1 MHAVSLKGVQN
12 MHAVS
17 LKIGAAVCLGLTVG
31 STALAQ
37 TADNYPSRT
46 ITMVVAFPAAGTT
59 DILAR
64 LIGQKLT
71 DKFKQTVVVEN
82 RPGAGG
88 NIGTAYVAKAAP
100 DGYTIMMGTIGT
112 QSINPSLYKKMPY
125 DAAKDFVPITRAAM
139 VPNLLVVNKDAPF
152 NTLPEM
158 MAFEKANPGKLTYGS
173 SGNGTTL
180 HLSGELFNL
189 MSGSKI
195 THIPYKGS
203 TPAVADLMGGQISMI
218 FDNMPSVIQQV
229 KSGRLKALA
238 VTSAQ
243 RNPQLPEIPTIQEIG
258 VAGYE
263 VWSWFGLLAPV
274 ATPKPIVDKLNATI
288 VEIIK
293 QPDVQAKII
302 ELGAVPVPE
311 TSAEFGAFIAAETL
325 KWSKVIKEA
334 NIGMD

>member
-1 MHAVSLKGVQN
+1 MHAV
-12 MHAVS
+12 A
-17 LKIGAAVCLGLTVG
+17 LKISTVMLLGL
-31 STALAQ
+31 SACATAVAQ
-37 TADNYPSRT
+37 TADNYPNRS

-88 NIGTAYVAKAAP
+88 NIGTAFVAKAAP

-139 VPNLLVVNKDAPF
+139 VPNLLVVNKDAPY
-152 NTLPEM
+152 NTLAEM
-158 MAFEKANPGKLTYGS
+158 MAYGKANPGKLTYGS

-243 RNPQLPEIPTIQEIG
+243 RNSQLPEIPTIQEVG

-263 VWSWFGLLAPV
+263 VWSWFGLLAPA
-274 ATPKPIVDKLNATI
+274 ATPKPIVDKLNVSI
-288 VEIIK
+288 VDIIK

-311 TSAEFGAFIAAETL
+311 TSAEFGAFIDAETL
-325 KWSKVIKEA
+325 KWAKVIKEA

>member
-1 MHAVSLKGVQN
+1 MYL
-12 MHAVS
+12 VS
-17 LKIGAAVCLGLTVG
+17 LKIASAILLGLTVG
-31 STALAQ
+31 ASALAQ
-37 TADNYPSRT
+37 AADNYPNRS

-71 DKFKQTVVVEN
+71 EKFKQTVVVEN

-158 MAFEKANPGKLTYGS
+158 MAYGKANPGKLTYGS

-243 RNPQLPEIPTIQEIG
+243 RNAQLPEIPTIQELG

-263 VWSWFGLLAPV
+263 VWSWFGLLAPA
-274 ATPKPIVDKLNATI
+274 ATPKPIVDKLNASI
-288 VEIIK
+288 VDIIK
-293 QPDVQAKII
+293 QPDVQTKII

-311 TSAEFGAFIAAETL
+311 TSAEFGAFIEAETL
-325 KWSKVIKEA
+325 KWAKVIKEA

>member
-1 MHAVSLKGVQN
+1 MHE
-12 MHAVS
+12 VS
-17 LKIGAAVCLGLTVG
+17 LKIAAAILLGL
-31 STALAQ
+31 SACATAVAQ
-37 TADNYPSRT
+37 TADNYPSRP

-88 NIGTAYVAKAAP
+88 NIGTAFVAKAAP

-139 VPNLLVVNKDAPF
+139 VPNLLVVNKDAPY
-152 NTLPEM
+152 NTLAEM
-158 MAFEKANPGKLTYGS
+158 MAYGKSNPGKLTYGS

-243 RNPQLPEIPTIQEIG
+243 RNPQLPEIPTIQEVG

-263 VWSWFGLLAPV
+263 VWSWFGLLAPA
-274 ATPKPIVDKLNATI
+274 ATSKPIVDKLNASI
-288 VEIIK
+288 VDIIK
-293 QPDVQAKII
+293 QPDVQAKIT

-311 TSAEFGAFIAAETL
+311 TSAEFGAFIDAETL
-325 KWSKVIKEA
+325 KWAKVIKEA

>member
-1 MHAVSLKGVQN
+1 MHAVL
-12 MHAVS
+12 
-17 LKIGAAVCLGLTVG
+17 LKITTATLLGLTV
-31 STALAQ
+31 SASALAQ
-37 TADNYPSRT
+37 TADNYPNRS

-71 DKFKQTVVVEN
+71 EKFKQTVVVEN
-82 RPGAGG
+82 RPGAAG
-88 NIGTAYVAKAAP
+88 NIGTAYVAKAPP

-125 DAAKDFVPITRAAM
+125 DAAKDFVPLTRAAM

-158 MAFEKANPGKLTYGS
+158 LAYEKANPGKLTYGS

-189 MSGSKI
+189 MAGTKI

-263 VWSWFGLLAPV
+263 VWSWFGLLAPA
-274 ATPKPIVDKLNATI
+274 ATPKPIVDKLNASI

-325 KWSKVIKEA
+325 KWAKVIKEA

>member
-1 MHAVSLKGVQN
+1 

-17 LKIGAAVCLGLTVG
+17 LKIASAILLGLTVG
-31 STALAQ
+31 ASALAQ
-37 TADNYPSRT
+37 TADNYPNRS

-71 DKFKQTVVVEN
+71 EKFKQTVVVEN

-88 NIGTAYVAKAAP
+88 NIGTAYVAKAPP

-139 VPNLLVVNKDAPF
+139 VPNLLVVKKDAPF

-158 MAFEKANPGKLTYGS
+158 MAYEKANPGKLTYGS

-189 MSGSKI
+189 MAGSKI

-243 RNPQLPEIPTIQEIG
+243 RNPQLPEIPTIQEMG

-263 VWSWFGLLAPV
+263 VWSWFGLLAPA
-274 ATPKPIVDKLNATI
+274 ATPKPIVDKLNASI
-288 VEIIK
+288 VDIIK

-311 TSAEFGAFIAAETL
+311 SSTEFGTFIAAETL
-325 KWSKVIKEA
+325 KWAKVIKEA

>member
-1 MHAVSLKGVQN
+1 

-17 LKIGAAVCLGLTVG
+17 LKIATAVLVGLTVCA
-31 STALAQ
+31 SAQAQ
-37 TADNYPSRT
+37 TADNYPNRS

-71 DKFKQTVVVEN
+71 EKFKQTVVVEN

-88 NIGTAYVAKAAP
+88 NIGTAYVAKAPP

-112 QSINPSLYKKMPY
+112 QAINPSLYKKMPY

-139 VPNLLVVNKDAPF
+139 VPNLLVVNKDAPY
-152 NTLPEM
+152 NTLAEM
-158 MAFEKANPGKLTYGS
+158 MAFGKANPGKLTYGS

-203 TPAVADLMGGQISMI
+203 TPAVADLLGGQISMI

-243 RNPQLPEIPTIQEIG
+243 RNPQLPEIPTIQELG

-263 VWSWFGLLAPV
+263 VWSWFGLLAPA
-274 ATPKPIVDKLNATI
+274 ATPKPIVDKLNASI
-288 VEIIK
+288 VDIIK

-325 KWSKVIKEA
+325 KWAKVIKEA
-334 NIGMD
+334 NIGID

>member
-1 MHAVSLKGVQN
+1 MQAVLLK
-12 MHAVS
+12 
-17 LKIGAAVCLGLTVG
+17 LGAALLLGCSV
-31 STALAQ
+31 STTTLAQ
-37 TADNYPSRT
+37 TADNYPNRS

-71 DKFKQTVVVEN
+71 DKFKQTVVIEN

-158 MAFEKANPGKLTYGS
+158 MAYGKANPGKLTYGS

-243 RNPQLPEIPTIQEIG
+243 RNAQLPEIPTIQELG

-263 VWSWFGLLAPV
+263 VWSWFGLLAPA
-274 ATPKPIVDKLNATI
+274 ATPKPIVDKLNASI
-288 VEIIK
+288 VDIIK

-311 TSAEFGAFIAAETL
+311 TPAEFGAFIEAETL
-325 KWSKVIKEA
+325 KWAKVIKEA

>member
-1 MHAVSLKGVQN
+1 MHAVSLK
-12 MHAVS
+12 MS
-17 LKIGAAVCLGLTVG
+17 AAMLLGLTVG
-31 STALAQ
+31 ATAVAQ
-37 TADNYPSRT
+37 TADNYPNRS

-88 NIGTAYVAKAAP
+88 NIGTAFVAKAAP

-139 VPNLLVVNKDAPF
+139 VPNLLVVNKDAPY
-152 NTLPEM
+152 NTLAEM
-158 MAFEKANPGKLTYGS
+158 MAYGKANPGKLTYGS

-243 RNPQLPEIPTIQEIG
+243 RNPQLPDIPTIQAVG
-258 VAGYE
+258 VTGYE
-263 VWSWFGLLAPV
+263 VWSWFGLLAPA
-274 ATPKPIVDKLNATI
+274 ATPKPIVDKLNASI

-311 TSAEFGAFIAAETL
+311 TSAEFGAFIEAETL
-325 KWSKVIKEA
+325 KWAKVIKEA

>member
-1 MHAVSLKGVQN
+1 MLSKGVQK
-12 MHAVS
+12 MYLVS
-17 LKIGAAVCLGLTVG
+17 LKIASAILLGLTVG
-31 STALAQ
+31 ASALAQ
-37 TADNYPSRT
+37 AADNYPNRS

-71 DKFKQTVVVEN
+71 EKFKQTVVVEN

-158 MAFEKANPGKLTYGS
+158 MAYGKANPGKLTYGS

-243 RNPQLPEIPTIQEIG
+243 RNAQLPEIPTIQELG

-263 VWSWFGLLAPV
+263 VWSWFGLLAPA
-274 ATPKPIVDKLNATI
+274 ATPKPIVDKLNASI
-288 VEIIK
+288 VDIIK
-293 QPDVQAKII
+293 QPDVQTKII

-311 TSAEFGAFIAAETL
+311 TSAEFGAFIEAETL
-325 KWSKVIKEA
+325 KWAKVIKEA

>member
-1 MHAVSLKGVQN
+1 
-12 MHAVS
+12 
-17 LKIGAAVCLGLTVG
+17 
-31 STALAQ
+31 
-37 TADNYPSRT
+37 
-46 ITMVVAFPAAGTT
+46 
-59 DILAR
+59 
-64 LIGQKLT
+64 
-71 DKFKQTVVVEN
+71 
-82 RPGAGG
+82 
-88 NIGTAYVAKAAP
+88 
-100 DGYTIMMGTIGT
+100 
-112 QSINPSLYKKMPY
+112 
-125 DAAKDFVPITRAAM
+125 
-139 VPNLLVVNKDAPF
+139 
-152 NTLPEM
+152 
-158 MAFEKANPGKLTYGS
+158 
-173 SGNGTTL
+173 
-180 HLSGELFNL
+180 

-243 RNPQLPEIPTIQEIG
+243 RNAQLPEIPTIQELG

-263 VWSWFGLLAPV
+263 VWSWFGLLAPA

-288 VEIIK
+288 VDILK

-311 TSAEFGAFIAAETL
+311 TSAEFGAFIEAETL
-325 KWSKVIKEA
+325 KWAKVIKEA

>member
-1 MHAVSLKGVQN
+1 MYAVS
-12 MHAVS
+12 S
-17 LKIGAAVCLGLTVG
+17 KIGASILLGLIVG
-31 STALAQ
+31 ANTLAQ
-37 TADNYPSRT
+37 TAENFPNRS

-71 DKFKQTVVVEN
+71 EKFKQTVVVEN

-139 VPNLLVVNKDAPF
+139 VPNLLVVNQDAPF

-158 MAFEKANPGKLTYGS
+158 MAYEKANPGKLTYGS

-189 MSGSKI
+189 MAGSKI

-238 VTSAQ
+238 VTSVQ

-263 VWSWFGLLAPV
+263 VWSWFGLLAPA

-325 KWSKVIKEA
+325 KWAKVIKEA

>member
-1 MHAVSLKGVQN
+1 MHAI
-12 MHAVS
+12 S
-17 LKIGAAVCLGLTVG
+17 LKIGAAIMLGFTV
-31 STALAQ
+31 SATTLAQ
-37 TADNYPSRT
+37 TADNYPNRS

-64 LIGQKLT
+64 LISQKLT
-71 DKFKQTVVVEN
+71 EKFKQTVVVEN

-88 NIGTAYVAKAAP
+88 NIGTAYVSKAPP

-152 NTLPEM
+152 NTLLEM
-158 MAFEKANPGKLTYGS
+158 RAYEKANPGKLTYGS

-189 MSGSKI
+189 MAGSKI

-229 KSGRLKALA
+229 KGGRLKALA

-243 RNPQLPEIPTIQEIG
+243 RNPQLPEIPTIQEMG

-263 VWSWFGLLAPV
+263 VWSWFGVLAPA
-274 ATPKPIVDKLNATI
+274 ATPKPIVDKLNASI

-325 KWSKVIKEA
+325 KWAKVIKEA

>member
-1 MHAVSLKGVQN
+1 

-17 LKIGAAVCLGLTVG
+17 LKIATAVLVGLTVG
-31 STALAQ
+31 ASSLAQ
-37 TADNYPSRT
+37 TADNYPNRS

-71 DKFKQTVVVEN
+71 EKFKQTVVVEN

-88 NIGTAYVAKAAP
+88 NIGTAYVAKAPP

-139 VPNLLVVNKDAPF
+139 VPNLLVVNKDAPY
-152 NTLPEM
+152 NTLAEM
-158 MAFEKANPGKLTYGS
+158 MAFGKANPGKLTYGS

-203 TPAVADLMGGQISMI
+203 TPAVADLLGGQISMI

-243 RNPQLPEIPTIQEIG
+243 RNPQLPEIPTIQELG

-263 VWSWFGLLAPV
+263 VWSWFGLLAPA
-274 ATPKPIVDKLNATI
+274 ATPKPIVDKLNASI
-288 VEIIK
+288 VDIIK

-325 KWSKVIKEA
+325 KWAKVIKEA
-334 NIGMD
+334 NIGID

>member
-1 MHAVSLKGVQN
+1 

-17 LKIGAAVCLGLTVG
+17 LKIATAILLGLTVG
-31 STALAQ
+31 ANALAQ
-37 TADNYPSRT
+37 TADNYPNRS

-71 DKFKQTVVVEN
+71 EKFKQTVVIEN

-112 QSINPSLYKKMPY
+112 QSINPGLYKKMPY

-139 VPNLLVVNKDAPF
+139 VPNLLVVNKDAPY

-158 MAFEKANPGKLTYGS
+158 MAYGKANPGKLTYGS

-243 RNPQLPEIPTIQEIG
+243 RNPQLPEIPTIQELG

-263 VWSWFGLLAPV
+263 VWSWFGLLAPT
-274 ATPKPIVDKLNATI
+274 ATPKPIVDKLNASI
-288 VEIIK
+288 VDIIK

-311 TSAEFGAFIAAETL
+311 TSAEFGVFIEAETL
-325 KWSKVIKEA
+325 KWAKVIKEA

>member
-1 MHAVSLKGVQN
+1 
-12 MHAVS
+12 
-17 LKIGAAVCLGLTVG
+17 
-31 STALAQ
+31 
-37 TADNYPSRT
+37 
-46 ITMVVAFPAAGTT
+46 
-59 DILAR
+59 
-64 LIGQKLT
+64 
-71 DKFKQTVVVEN
+71 
-82 RPGAGG
+82 
-88 NIGTAYVAKAAP
+88 
-100 DGYTIMMGTIGT
+100 
-112 QSINPSLYKKMPY
+112 
-125 DAAKDFVPITRAAM
+125 
-139 VPNLLVVNKDAPF
+139 
-152 NTLPEM
+152 
-158 MAFEKANPGKLTYGS
+158 
-173 SGNGTTL
+173 
-180 HLSGELFNL
+180 
-189 MSGSKI
+189 
-195 THIPYKGS
+195 
-203 TPAVADLMGGQISMI
+203 MI

>member
-1 MHAVSLKGVQN
+1 

-17 LKIGAAVCLGLTVG
+17 LKIATTVLLGLTVCA
-31 STALAQ
+31 SALAQ
-37 TADNYPSRT
+37 TADNYPNRS

-88 NIGTAYVAKAAP
+88 NIGTAFVAKAPP

-158 MAFEKANPGKLTYGS
+158 MAYGKANPGKLTYGS

-243 RNPQLPEIPTIQEIG
+243 RNAQLPEIPTIQELG

-263 VWSWFGLLAPV
+263 VWSWFGLLAPA

-288 VEIIK
+288 VDIIK

-311 TSAEFGAFIAAETL
+311 TSAEFGAFIEAETL
-325 KWSKVIKEA
+325 KWAKVIKEA

>member
-1 MHAVSLKGVQN
+1 

-17 LKIGAAVCLGLTVG
+17 LKIATAILLGLTVG
-31 STALAQ
+31 ANALAQ
-37 TADNYPSRT
+37 TADNYPNRS

-64 LIGQKLT
+64 LIAQKLT
-71 DKFKQTVVVEN
+71 EKFKQTVVVEN

-112 QSINPSLYKKMPY
+112 QSINPGLYKKMPY

-139 VPNLLVVNKDAPF
+139 VPNLLVVNKDAPYS
-152 NTLPEM
+152 TLPEM
-158 MAFEKANPGKLTYGS
+158 MAYGKANPGKLTYGS

-243 RNPQLPEIPTIQEIG
+243 RNPQLPEIPTIQELG

-263 VWSWFGLLAPV
+263 VWSWFGLLAPT
-274 ATPKPIVDKLNATI
+274 ATPKPIVDKLNASI
-288 VEIIK
+288 VDIIK

-311 TSAEFGAFIAAETL
+311 TSAEFGAFIEAETL
-325 KWSKVIKEA
+325 KWAKVIKEA

>member
-1 MHAVSLKGVQN
+1 MHAVSIKIAT
-12 MHAVS
+12 AV
-17 LKIGAAVCLGLTVG
+17 LLGLTVG
-31 STALAQ
+31 ASALAQ
-37 TADNYPSRT
+37 TADNYPNRS

-88 NIGTAYVAKAAP
+88 NIGTAFVAKAPP

-158 MAFEKANPGKLTYGS
+158 MAYGKANPGKLTYGS

-243 RNPQLPEIPTIQEIG
+243 RNAQLPEIPTIQELG

-263 VWSWFGLLAPV
+263 VWSWFGLLAPA

-288 VEIIK
+288 VDILK

-311 TSAEFGAFIAAETL
+311 TSAEFGAFIDAETL
-325 KWSKVIKEA
+325 KWAKVIKEA

>member
-1 MHAVSLKGVQN
+1 

-17 LKIGAAVCLGLTVG
+17 LKIATTVLLGLTVCA
-31 STALAQ
+31 SALAQ
-37 TADNYPSRT
+37 TADNYPNRS

-88 NIGTAYVAKAAP
+88 NIGTAFVAKAPP

-158 MAFEKANPGKLTYGS
+158 MAYGKANPGKLTYGS

-243 RNPQLPEIPTIQEIG
+243 RNAQLPEIPTIQELG
-258 VAGYE
+258 VVGYE
-263 VWSWFGLLAPV
+263 VWSWFGLLAPA

-288 VEIIK
+288 VDIIK

-311 TSAEFGAFIAAETL
+311 TSAEFGAFIEAETL
-325 KWSKVIKEA
+325 KWAKVIKEA

>member
-1 MHAVSLKGVQN
+1 MHE
-12 MHAVS
+12 VS
-17 LKIGAAVCLGLTVG
+17 LKIAAAILLGL
-31 STALAQ
+31 SACATAVAQ
-37 TADNYPSRT
+37 TADNYPSRP

-88 NIGTAYVAKAAP
+88 NIGTAFVAKAAP

-139 VPNLLVVNKDAPF
+139 VPNLLVVNKDAPY
-152 NTLPEM
+152 NTLAEM
-158 MAFEKANPGKLTYGS
+158 MAYGKANPGKLTYGS

-243 RNPQLPEIPTIQEIG
+243 RNPQLPEIPTIQEVG

-263 VWSWFGLLAPV
+263 VWSWFGLLAPA
-274 ATPKPIVDKLNATI
+274 ATPKPIVDKLNASI
-288 VEIIK
+288 VDIIK

-311 TSAEFGAFIAAETL
+311 TSAEFGAFIDAETL
-325 KWSKVIKEA
+325 KWAKVIKEA

>member
-1 MHAVSLKGVQN
+1 MHAVL
-12 MHAVS
+12 
-17 LKIGAAVCLGLTVG
+17 LKIATATLLGLTV
-31 STALAQ
+31 SASALAQ
-37 TADNYPSRT
+37 TADNYPNRS

-71 DKFKQTVVVEN
+71 EKFKQTVVVEN
-82 RPGAGG
+82 RPGAAG
-88 NIGTAYVAKAAP
+88 NIGTAYVAKAPP

-125 DAAKDFVPITRAAM
+125 DAAKDFVPLTRAAM

-158 MAFEKANPGKLTYGS
+158 LAYEKANPGKLTYGS

-189 MSGSKI
+189 MAGTKI

-218 FDNMPSVIQQV
+218 FDNMPSAIQQV
-229 KSGRLKALA
+229 KGGRLKALA

-263 VWSWFGLLAPV
+263 VWSWFGLLAPA
-274 ATPKPIVDKLNATI
+274 ATPKPIVDKLNASI

-325 KWSKVIKEA
+325 KWAKVIKEA

>member
-1 MHAVSLKGVQN
+1 MHAS
-12 MHAVS
+12 S
-17 LKIGAAVCLGLTVG
+17 LKIGAAILLGLTA
-31 STALAQ
+31 SATTLAQ
-37 TADNYPSRT
+37 TADNYPNRS

-71 DKFKQTVVVEN
+71 EKFKQTVVIEN

-88 NIGTAYVAKAAP
+88 NIGTAYVAKAPP

-158 MAFEKANPGKLTYGS
+158 MAYEKANPGKLTYGS

-189 MSGSKI
+189 MAGSKI

-203 TPAVADLMGGQISMI
+203 TPAVADLLGGQISMI

-243 RNPQLPEIPTIQEIG
+243 RNPQLPEIPTIQEMG

-263 VWSWFGLLAPV
+263 VWSWFGLLAPA
-274 ATPKPIVDKLNATI
+274 ATPKPIVDKLNASI

-325 KWSKVIKEA
+325 KWAKVIKEA

>member
-1 MHAVSLKGVQN
+1 MIKR
-12 MHAVS
+12 
-17 LKIGAAVCLGLTVG
+17 IGRRICLGLMATLVSG
-31 STALAQ
+31 ASAVAQ
-37 TADNYPSRT
+37 TADAYPNRS

-71 DKFKQTVVVEN
+71 EKFKQTVVVEN

-88 NIGTAYVAKAAP
+88 NIGTSYVAKAAP

-112 QSINPSLYKKMPY
+112 QSINPGLYKKMPY
-125 DAAKDFVPITRAAM
+125 DAAKDFVPLTRAAM
-139 VPNLLVVNKDAPF
+139 VPNLLVVNTSAPF
-152 NTLPEM
+152 NTLAEM
-158 MAFEKANPGKLTYGS
+158 MAYEKANPGKLTYGS

-189 MSGSKI
+189 MSGTKI

-203 TPAVADLMGGQISMI
+203 TPAVADLLGGQISMI

-243 RNPQLPEIPTIQEIG
+243 RNPQLPEVPTIQESG

-263 VWSWFGLLAPV
+263 VWSWFGLLAPA
-274 ATPKPIVDKLNATI
+274 ATPAPIVDKLNASI

-302 ELGAVPVPE
+302 ELGAVPMPE
-311 TSAEFGAFIAAETL
+311 TSAQFAAFIEAETL
-325 KWSKVIKEA
+325 KWAKVIKESG
-334 NIGMD
+334 IGMD

>member
-1 MHAVSLKGVQN
+1 MHAVL
-12 MHAVS
+12 
-17 LKIGAAVCLGLTVG
+17 LKIATAVLVGLTVG
-31 STALAQ
+31 ASSLAQ
-37 TADNYPSRT
+37 TADNYPNRS

-71 DKFKQTVVVEN
+71 EKFKQTVVVEN

-88 NIGTAYVAKAAP
+88 NIGTAYVAKAPP

-139 VPNLLVVNKDAPF
+139 VPNLLVVNKDAPY
-152 NTLPEM
+152 NTLAEM
-158 MAFEKANPGKLTYGS
+158 MAFGKANPGKLTYGS

-203 TPAVADLMGGQISMI
+203 TPAVADLLGGQISMI

-238 VTSAQ
+238 VTSAR
-243 RNPQLPEIPTIQEIG
+243 RNPQLPEIPTIQELG

-263 VWSWFGLLAPV
+263 VWSWFGLLAPA
-274 ATPKPIVDKLNATI
+274 ATPKPIVDKLNASI
-288 VEIIK
+288 VDIIK

-325 KWSKVIKEA
+325 KWAKVIKEA
-334 NIGMD
+334 NIGID

>member
-1 MHAVSLKGVQN
+1 MHV
-12 MHAVS
+12 VS
-17 LKIGAAVCLGLTVG
+17 LKIGAAVLLGLTV
-31 STALAQ
+31 TANAFAQ
-37 TADNYPSRT
+37 TADSYPNRS

-88 NIGTAYVAKAAP
+88 NIGTAFVAKAAP

-125 DAAKDFVPITRAAM
+125 DAAKDFAPITRAAM

-152 NTLPEM
+152 NTLQEM
-158 MAFEKANPGKLTYGS
+158 MAYDKANPGKLTYGS

-243 RNPQLPEIPTIQEIG
+243 RNPQLPEIPTIQEVG
-258 VAGYE
+258 VVGYE
-263 VWSWFGLLAPV
+263 VWSWFGLLAPA
-274 ATPKPIVDKLNATI
+274 ATPKPIVDKLNASI
-288 VEIIK
+288 VDIIK

-311 TSAEFGAFIAAETL
+311 TSAEFGAFIEAETL
-325 KWSKVIKEA
+325 KWAKVIKEA
-334 NIGMD
+334 GIGMD

>member
-1 MHAVSLKGVQN
+1 

-17 LKIGAAVCLGLTVG
+17 LKIATTALLGLTVCA
-31 STALAQ
+31 SALAQ
-37 TADNYPSRT
+37 TADNYPNRS

-88 NIGTAYVAKAAP
+88 NIGTAFVAKAPP

-158 MAFEKANPGKLTYGS
+158 MAYGKANPGKLTYGS

-243 RNPQLPEIPTIQEIG
+243 RNAQLPEIPTIQELG

-263 VWSWFGLLAPV
+263 VWSWFGLLAPA

-288 VEIIK
+288 VDILK

-311 TSAEFGAFIAAETL
+311 TSAEFGAFIEAETL
-325 KWSKVIKEA
+325 KWAKVIKEA

>member
-1 MHAVSLKGVQN
+1 

-17 LKIGAAVCLGLTVG
+17 LKIATAVLVGLTVG
-31 STALAQ
+31 ASSLAQ
-37 TADNYPSRT
+37 TADNYPNRS

-71 DKFKQTVVVEN
+71 EKFKQTVVVEN

-88 NIGTAYVAKAAP
+88 NIGTAYVAKAPP

-139 VPNLLVVNKDAPF
+139 VPNLLVVNKDAPY
-152 NTLPEM
+152 NTLAEM
-158 MAFEKANPGKLTYGS
+158 MAFGKANPGKLTYGS

-203 TPAVADLMGGQISMI
+203 TPAVADLLGGQISMI

-243 RNPQLPEIPTIQEIG
+243 RNPQLPEIPTIQELG

-263 VWSWFGLLAPV
+263 VWSWFGLLAPA
-274 ATPKPIVDKLNATI
+274 ATPKPIVDKLNASI
-288 VEIIK
+288 VDIIK

-311 TSAEFGAFIAAETL
+311 TSAEFGAFIEAETV
-325 KWSKVIKEA
+325 KWAKVIKEA
-334 NIGMD
+334 NIGID

>member
-1 MHAVSLKGVQN
+1 MHAI
-12 MHAVS
+12 S
-17 LKIGAAVCLGLTVG
+17 LKIGAAIMLGFTV
-31 STALAQ
+31 SATTLAQ
-37 TADNYPSRT
+37 TADNYPNRS

-64 LIGQKLT
+64 LISQKLT
-71 DKFKQTVVVEN
+71 EKFKQTVVVEN

-88 NIGTAYVAKAAP
+88 NIGTAYVAKAPP

-152 NTLPEM
+152 NTLLEM
-158 MAFEKANPGKLTYGS
+158 RAYEKANPGKLTYGS

-189 MSGSKI
+189 MAGSKI

-229 KSGRLKALA
+229 KGGRLKALA

-243 RNPQLPEIPTIQEIG
+243 RNPQLPEIPTIQEMG

-263 VWSWFGLLAPV
+263 VWSWFGVLAPA
-274 ATPKPIVDKLNATI
+274 ATPKPIVDKLNASI

-325 KWSKVIKEA
+325 KWAKVIKEA

>member
-1 MHAVSLKGVQN
+1 

-17 LKIGAAVCLGLTVG
+17 LKISAAMLLGLTVG
-31 STALAQ
+31 ATAVAQ
-37 TADNYPSRT
+37 TADNYPNRS

-88 NIGTAYVAKAAP
+88 NIGTAFVAKAAP

-139 VPNLLVVNKDAPF
+139 VPNLLVVNKDAPY
-152 NTLPEM
+152 NTLAEM
-158 MAFEKANPGKLTYGS
+158 MAYGKANPGKLTYGS

-243 RNPQLPEIPTIQEIG
+243 RNPQLPDIPTIQEVG
-258 VAGYE
+258 VTGYE
-263 VWSWFGLLAPV
+263 VWSWFGLLAPA
-274 ATPKPIVDKLNATI
+274 ATPKPIVDKLNASI

-311 TSAEFGAFIAAETL
+311 TSAEFGAFIEAETL
-325 KWSKVIKEA
+325 KWAKVIKEA

>member
-1 MHAVSLKGVQN
+1 MRAVL
-12 MHAVS
+12 
-17 LKIGAAVCLGLTVG
+17 LKIATATLLG
-31 STALAQ
+31 STVSASALAQ
-37 TADNYPSRT
+37 TADNYPNRS

-71 DKFKQTVVVEN
+71 EKFKQTVVVEN
-82 RPGAGG
+82 RPGAAG
-88 NIGTAYVAKAAP
+88 NIGTAYVAKAPP

-125 DAAKDFVPITRAAM
+125 DAAKDFVPLTRAAM

-158 MAFEKANPGKLTYGS
+158 LAYEKANPGKLTYGS

-189 MSGSKI
+189 MAGTKI

-218 FDNMPSVIQQV
+218 FDNMPSAIQQV

-263 VWSWFGLLAPV
+263 VWSWFGLLAPA
-274 ATPKPIVDKLNATI
+274 ATPKPIVDKLNASI

-293 QPDVQAKII
+293 RPDVQAKII

-325 KWSKVIKEA
+325 KWAKVIKEA

>member
-1 MHAVSLKGVQN
+1 MYL
-12 MHAVS
+12 VS
-17 LKIGAAVCLGLTVG
+17 LKIASAMLLGLTVCA
-31 STALAQ
+31 SALAQ
-37 TADNYPSRT
+37 TADNYPNRS

-112 QSINPSLYKKMPY
+112 QAINPGLYKKMPY
-125 DAAKDFVPITRAAM
+125 DAAKDFVPLTRAAM
-139 VPNLLVVNKDAPF
+139 VPNLLVVNKDAPY

-158 MAFEKANPGKLTYGS
+158 MAYGKANPGKLTYGS

-189 MSGSKI
+189 MSGAKI

-243 RNPQLPEIPTIQEIG
+243 RNPQLPEIPTIQELG
-258 VAGYE
+258 VADYE
-263 VWSWFGLLAPV
+263 VWSWFGLLAPA
-274 ATPKPIVDKLNATI
+274 ATPKPIVDKLNASI
-288 VEIIK
+288 VDIIQ

-311 TSAEFGAFIAAETL
+311 TSAEFGAFIEAETL
-325 KWSKVIKEA
+325 KWAKVIKEA

>member
-1 MHAVSLKGVQN
+1 MHAVL
-12 MHAVS
+12 
-17 LKIGAAVCLGLTVG
+17 LKIATATLLG
-31 STALAQ
+31 STVSASALAQ
-37 TADNYPSRT
+37 TADNYPNRS

-64 LIGQKLT
+64 LIGHKLT
-71 DKFKQTVVVEN
+71 EKFKQTVVVEN
-82 RPGAGG
+82 RPGAAG
-88 NIGTAYVAKAAP
+88 NIGTAYVAKAPP

-158 MAFEKANPGKLTYGS
+158 LAYEKANPGKLTYGS

-189 MSGSKI
+189 MAGTKI

-218 FDNMPSVIQQV
+218 FDNMPSAIQQV
-229 KSGRLKALA
+229 KGGRLKALA

-263 VWSWFGLLAPV
+263 VWSWFGLLAPA
-274 ATPKPIVDKLNATI
+274 ATPKPIVDKLNASI

-325 KWSKVIKEA
+325 KWAKVINEA

>member
-1 MHAVSLKGVQN
+1 MHAVL
-12 MHAVS
+12 
-17 LKIGAAVCLGLTVG
+17 LKIATATLLGITV
-31 STALAQ
+31 SASALAQ
-37 TADNYPSRT
+37 TADNYPNRS

-71 DKFKQTVVVEN
+71 EKFKQTVVVEN
-82 RPGAGG
+82 RPGAAG
-88 NIGTAYVAKAAP
+88 NIGTAYAAKAPP

-125 DAAKDFVPITRAAM
+125 DAAKDFVPLTRAAM

-158 MAFEKANPGKLTYGS
+158 LAYEKANPGKLTYGS

-189 MSGSKI
+189 MAGTKI

-218 FDNMPSVIQQV
+218 FDNMPSAIQQV

-243 RNPQLPEIPTIQEIG
+243 RNPQVPEIPTIQEIG

-263 VWSWFGLLAPV
+263 VWSWFGLLAPA
-274 ATPKPIVDKLNATI
+274 ATPKPIVDKLNASI

-325 KWSKVIKEA
+325 KWAKVIKEA

>member
-1 MHAVSLKGVQN
+1 MHAVL
-12 MHAVS
+12 
-17 LKIGAAVCLGLTVG
+17 LKIATATLLGLTV
-31 STALAQ
+31 SASALAQ
-37 TADNYPSRT
+37 TADNYPNRS

-71 DKFKQTVVVEN
+71 EKFKQTVVVEN

-139 VPNLLVVNKDAPF
+139 VPNLLVVNQDAPF

-189 MSGSKI
+189 MAGSKI

-263 VWSWFGLLAPV
+263 VWSWFGLLAPA
-274 ATPKPIVDKLNATI
+274 ATPKPIVDKLNASI

-293 QPDVQAKII
+293 QPEVQAKII

-325 KWSKVIKEA
+325 KWAKVIKEA

>member
-1 MHAVSLKGVQN
+1 MHAS
-12 MHAVS
+12 S
-17 LKIGAAVCLGLTVG
+17 LKIGAAILLGLTA
-31 STALAQ
+31 SATTLAQ
-37 TADNYPSRT
+37 TADNYPNRS

-71 DKFKQTVVVEN
+71 EKFKQTVVIEN

-88 NIGTAYVAKAAP
+88 NIGTAYVAKAPP

-158 MAFEKANPGKLTYGS
+158 MAYEKANPGKLTYGS

-189 MSGSKI
+189 MAGSKI

-203 TPAVADLMGGQISMI
+203 TPAVADLLGGQISMI

-243 RNPQLPEIPTIQEIG
+243 RNPQLPEIPTIQEMG

-263 VWSWFGLLAPV
+263 VWSWFGLLAPA
-274 ATPKPIVDKLNATI
+274 ATPHPIVDKLNASI

-325 KWSKVIKEA
+325 KWAKVIKEA

>member
-1 MHAVSLKGVQN
+1 
-12 MHAVS
+12 
-17 LKIGAAVCLGLTVG
+17 
-31 STALAQ
+31 
-37 TADNYPSRT
+37 
-46 ITMVVAFPAAGTT
+46 MVVAFPAAGTT

-88 NIGTAYVAKAAP
+88 NIGTAFVAKAPP

-158 MAFEKANPGKLTYGS
+158 MAYGKANPGKLTYGS

-243 RNPQLPEIPTIQEIG
+243 RNAQLPEIPTIQELG
-258 VAGYE
+258 VVGYE
-263 VWSWFGLLAPV
+263 VWSWFGLLAPA

-288 VEIIK
+288 VDIIK

-311 TSAEFGAFIAAETL
+311 TSAEFGAFIEAETL
-325 KWSKVIKEA
+325 KWAKVIKEA

>member
-1 MHAVSLKGVQN
+1 

-17 LKIGAAVCLGLTVG
+17 LKIGAAVLLGFTVG

-37 TADNYPSRT
+37 TADNYPNRS

-71 DKFKQTVVVEN
+71 EKFKQTVVVEN

-112 QSINPSLYKKMPY
+112 QSINPGLYKKMPY

-139 VPNLLVVNKDAPF
+139 VPNLLVVNQDAPF

-189 MSGSKI
+189 MAGSKI

-263 VWSWFGLLAPV
+263 VWSWFGLLAPA

-325 KWSKVIKEA
+325 KWAKVIKEA

>member
-1 MHAVSLKGVQN
+1 

-17 LKIGAAVCLGLTVG
+17 LKIASAILLGLTVG
-31 STALAQ
+31 ANALAQ
-37 TADNYPSRT
+37 TADNYPNRS

-71 DKFKQTVVVEN
+71 EKFKQTVVIEN

-112 QSINPSLYKKMPY
+112 QSINPGLYKKMPY

-158 MAFEKANPGKLTYGS
+158 MAYERANPGKLTYGS

-189 MSGSKI
+189 MAGSKI

-243 RNPQLPEIPTIQEIG
+243 RNPQLPEIPTIQEMG

-263 VWSWFGLLAPV
+263 VWSWFGLLAPA
-274 ATPKPIVDKLNATI
+274 ATPKPIVDKLNTSI
-288 VEIIK
+288 VDIIK

-311 TSAEFGAFIAAETL
+311 SSTEFGAFIAAETL
-325 KWSKVIKEA
+325 KWAKVIKEA